1 MSVDA
6 VTNQKTIQQIIKEN
20 ESKISGRD
28 TTDELG
34 KDDFLNLLVTSL
46 RFQDPLNPTDD
57 KEFIAQLRSSAH
69 WNRCRT

>member
-34 KDDFLNLLVTSL
+34 KDDFSTS
-46 RFQDPLNPTDD
+46 
-57 KEFIAQLRSSAH
+57 S
-69 WNRCRT
+69 